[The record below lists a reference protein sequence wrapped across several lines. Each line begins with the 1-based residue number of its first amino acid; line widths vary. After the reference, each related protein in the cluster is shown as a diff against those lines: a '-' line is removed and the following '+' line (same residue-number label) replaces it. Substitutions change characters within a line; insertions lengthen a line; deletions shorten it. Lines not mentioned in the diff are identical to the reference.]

1 MWVYLLATVGGGACA
16 GLTYDKLFLEE
27 LQVLA
32 CLQPPG
38 IRAPVRVLF
47 VRACMCVCVCVCVCV
62 CHLFSL
68 STHMDV

>member
-47 VRACMCVCVCVCVCV
+47 VQNYGCAAKHFGLAIKYRI
-62 CHLFSL
+62 S
-68 STHMDV
+68 